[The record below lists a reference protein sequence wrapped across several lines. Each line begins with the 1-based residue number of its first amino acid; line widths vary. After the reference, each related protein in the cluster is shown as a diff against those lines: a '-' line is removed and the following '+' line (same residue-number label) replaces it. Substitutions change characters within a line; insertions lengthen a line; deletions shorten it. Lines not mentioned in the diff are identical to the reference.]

1 MFYIIGIIFLIIYG
15 ILNSMNVS
23 IDDFEKI
30 RLAKKEKRGAF
41 DKKIFLEKSE

>member
-1 MFYIIGIIFLIIYG
+1 MHEYLEDNNVEELDDIVEVIYG

-30 RLAKKEKRGAF
+30 RLA
-41 DKKIFLEKSE
+41 